1 MAYFACAPGWT
12 WSENWHSFR
21 SGDGVGASADFS
33 HLGEKK
39 IDECWTDVVCSK
51 KKKKKLDWRSFRSG
65 GGVGASADFYHLEEN
80 VFLCL

>member
-1 MAYFACAPGWT
+1 MAYFACAQGRA

-39 IDECWTDVVCSK
+39 IDECWTDVVSEVEVV
-51 KKKKKLDWRSFRSG
+51 LVPALTFTI
-65 GGVGASADFYHLEEN
+65 
-80 VFLCL
+80 

>member
-51 KKKKKLDWRSFRSG
+51 KKKKSWTDVVSEVEVVLVPALTFTI
-65 GGVGASADFYHLEEN
+65 
-80 VFLCL
+80 